1 MLFSRTP
8 TSASRVLRA
17 LRRYHATR
25 LPARLSALARLF
37 ARLSI
42 WLSTMQSTR
51 LSARGRCCWRGRC
64 CCGDLTGAG
73 VAAAAAAGVGA
84 MSDEAA
90 GVVNSRSVI
99 IQIWRAWA
107 N

>member
-1 MLFSRTP
+1 MAFHNAVDEATGAGAML
-8 TSASRVLRA
+8 
-17 LRRYHATR
+17 
-25 LPARLSALARLF
+25 LAR
-37 ARLSI
+37 A
-42 WLSTMQSTR
+42 
-51 LSARGRCCWRGRC
+51 GGRC

-90 GVVNSRSVI
+90 RVVNSRSVI